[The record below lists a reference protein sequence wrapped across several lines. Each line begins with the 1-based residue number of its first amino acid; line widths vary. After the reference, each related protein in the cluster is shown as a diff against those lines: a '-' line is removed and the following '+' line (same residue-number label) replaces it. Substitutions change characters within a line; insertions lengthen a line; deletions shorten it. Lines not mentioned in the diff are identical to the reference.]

1 MQIKTMYLAGQRM
14 DARTKLKQKGPGQ
27 GIMICD
33 FIDEHEGFLKRS
45 DEDFARYHQRD
56 PSLKQSTWKQL
67 VTGQGNEGYWTN
79 DHFLENV
86 KDAMKIAALKYPS
99 TTYNIVFILDQSSNY
114 CGFSEDSLN
123 AKKKECETWG

>member
-1 MQIKTMYLAGQRM
+1 MMSLYSMQMKTMYIAEQTM
-14 DARTKLKQKGPGQ
+14 DARMKLKQKGPGQ
-27 GIMICD
+27 GIMISD
-33 FIDEHEGFLKRS
+33 FIDEHEGFLKLS
-45 DEDFARYHQRD
+45 DEGFARYHQRD

-99 TTYNIVFILDQSSNY
+99 TTYNNRVYFGPKQQSLW
-114 CGFSEDSLN
+114 F
-123 AKKKECETWG
+123 